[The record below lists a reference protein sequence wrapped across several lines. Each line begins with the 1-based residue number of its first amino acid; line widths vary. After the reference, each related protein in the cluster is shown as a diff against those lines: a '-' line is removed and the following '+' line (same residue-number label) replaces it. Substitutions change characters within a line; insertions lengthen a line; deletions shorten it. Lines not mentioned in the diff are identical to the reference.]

1 MTLAELQTAQEAAA
15 GTPVRGAP
23 SHRNPAGLGRSAIS
37 REQHA
42 VFDTGTKARAE
53 EEAAADVAAGSDLDT
68 GAVKV
73 VFPSTT
79 AALLQAV
86 RALAEGPLRDAADS
100 IDRGSYP
107 RDLMVALGTAGA
119 YGAHLGPGQQAGD
132 FASAIRAMAEVSQIC
147 GATGFMVWCQ
157 QVCGLYLQ
165 QSGNP
170 ALCGALLQ
178 RHAAGQ
184 RLGATGMSNP
194 MKAYAGIEPLLLKA
208 TPVTGGGYRVNGSL
222 PWVSNLGPDHYAGV
236 LAGVEGLPE
245 GQSREVMFLLRCDA
259 PGVELRPCPS
269 FSAMEGTNTWAL
281 RCTDLFIGADD
292 IVADPAKPFIARI
305 RAGFILLQT
314 GFGLGVTQGAI
325 DSMWR
330 FEPALGHV
338 NQFLDE
344 RPDELQAELD
354 ALWQRIEGL
363 ALTPFAE
370 GKDYF
375 IDVLDARAHT
385 SELALRAAQ
394 SALLHAGARG
404 YLLSSDVQR
413 RVRESHF
420 VAIVS
425 PAIKHLRKEIA
436 RLSALELPA

>member
-1 MTLAELQTAQEAAA
+1 MALAELRDPPPAIRFTATVDAATVETAAVDAA
-15 GTPVRGAP
+15 G
-23 SHRNPAGLGRSAIS
+23 
-37 REQHA
+37 
-42 VFDTGTKARAE
+42 D
-53 EEAAADVAAGSDLDT
+53 
-68 GAVKV
+68 
-73 VFPSTT
+73 T
-79 AALLQAV
+79 AASVVDAV
-86 RALAEGPLRDAADS
+86 RHIAQGALAPQADA
-100 IDRGSYP
+100 IDRGRYP
-107 RDLMVALGTAGA
+107 RELMQALGAAGA
-119 YGAHLGPGQQAGD
+119 FKAHLGPGAAAGD
-132 FASAIRAMAEVSQIC
+132 YALAIRVMSEVSRVC

-170 ALCGALLQ
+170 ALTQRVLATHASGA
-178 RHAAGQ
+178 
-184 RLGATGMSNP
+184 RLGGTGMSNP

-208 TPVTGGGYRVNGSL
+208 TPVPGGYRVSGTL

-236 LAGVEGLPE
+236 LAGVEGPR
-245 GQSREVMFLLRCDA
+245 GDITREVMFLLRCDA
-259 PGVELRPCPS
+259 PGVELRNCPS
-269 FSAMEGTNTWAL
+269 FSAMEGTNTWAVKCCDAFVGEESL
-281 RCTDLFIGADD
+281 IG
-292 IVADPAKPFIARI
+292 DPARPTIARI

-330 FEPALGHV
+330 VEHALGHV
-338 NQFLDE
+338 NCFLDD

-354 ALWQRIEGL
+354 DLHSHINTL
-363 ALTPFAE
+363 ARTPFDSST
-370 GKDYF
+370 DYF
-375 IDVLDARAHT
+375 ISVLDARAHA

-404 YLLSSDVQR
+404 YLMSSDVQR

-436 RLSALELPA
+436 RLSAPVMPA

>member
-1 MTLAELQTAQEAAA
+1 MSAVLEERPPASTTHPAAA
-15 GTPVRGAP
+15 MLA
-23 SHRNPAGLGRSAIS
+23 
-37 REQHA
+37 
-42 VFDTGTKARAE
+42 
-53 EEAAADVAAGSDLDT
+53 
-68 GAVKV
+68 
-73 VFPSTT
+73 
-79 AALLQAV
+79 AV
-86 RALAEGPLRDAADS
+86 RQLADGPLLDATIAT
-100 IDRGSYP
+100 DRGTYP
-107 RDLMVALGTAGA
+107 RELMHALGAAGA
-119 YGAHLGPGQQAGD
+119 YRAHIGPGIQAGD
-132 FASAIRAMAEVSQIC
+132 FISAIRAMAEVSRVC

-170 ALCGALLQ
+170 ALTGDFLQ
-178 RHAAGQ
+178 RHISGEQ
-184 RLGATGMSNP
+184 LGATGMSNP

-208 TPVTGGGYRVNGSL
+208 TPCAGGYRINGTL
-222 PWVSNLGPDHYAGV
+222 PWVSNLGADHYAGV
-236 LAGVEGLPE
+236 LAGVEGLAGRESE
-245 GQSREVMFLLRCDA
+245 GQPREVMFLLRCDA
-259 PGVELRPCPS
+259 PGVELRNCPS

-292 IVADPAKPFIARI
+292 IIADPAKPWIARI

-325 DSMWR
+325 DSMWAV
-330 FEPALGHV
+330 EAALGHV
-338 NQFLDE
+338 NQFLED

-354 ALWQRIEGL
+354 ALWERIETL
-363 ALTPFAE
+363 SLTPYAQE
-370 GKDYF
+370 KDYF
-375 IDVLDARAHT
+375 IDVLDARAHA

-436 RLSALELPA
+436 RLSAPEMPA